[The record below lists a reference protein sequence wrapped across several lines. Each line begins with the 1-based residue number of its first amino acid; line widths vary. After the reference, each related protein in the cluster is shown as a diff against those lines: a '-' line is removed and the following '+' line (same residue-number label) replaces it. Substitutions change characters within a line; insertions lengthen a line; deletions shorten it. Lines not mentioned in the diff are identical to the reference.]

1 MTTEPDKSN
10 QLSNIGEQTF
20 KSIIETAL
28 TQSKQLTEIDLARL
42 SGFNDDEINM
52 LTLYWQPCFNNSWI
66 YLSDNLI
73 LENLTNET
81 GKDAIRNFYNQ
92 IMIPTYEEGIDYQ
105 QVSADNELVKFSL
118 SNSSNPKKAH
128 NKKYYLV
135 TKKAYNNMIDRRK
148 YSKPVS
154 NPEKTICKRISKE
167 LGGKTEV
174 CVNNKRIDILTD
186 NEIIEVKNYN
196 TMLGA
201 IGQIL
206 YYSKFYPDRRKRI
219 HIFNHNDR
227 RDIEYET
234 LCGELN
240 ISVTYE

>member
-1 MTTEPDKSN
+1 MTLKREE
-10 QLSNIGEQTF
+10 NISE
-20 KSIIETAL
+20 
-28 TQSKQLTEIDLARL
+28 
-42 SGFNDDEINM
+42 
-52 LTLYWQPCFNNSWI
+52 WI
-66 YLSDNLI
+66 YLSDELI

-81 GKDAIRNFYNQ
+81 TKFAVPDFIKR
-92 IMIPTYEEGIDYQ
+92 ILITTYEEEIDYK
-105 QVSADNELVKFSL
+105 QVLADNELVKFSL
-118 SNSSNPKKAH
+118 SNSLRKNKPG
-128 NKKYYLV
+128 NRKKYYLV